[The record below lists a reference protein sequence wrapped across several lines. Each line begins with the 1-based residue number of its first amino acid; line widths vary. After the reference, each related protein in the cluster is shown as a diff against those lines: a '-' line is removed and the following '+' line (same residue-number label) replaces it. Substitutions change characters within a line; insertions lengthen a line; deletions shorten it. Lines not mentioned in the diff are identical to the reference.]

1 MQHKNLLNWFY
12 ILKIYATST
21 FGVVSMHCYHDE
33 RKICV
38 MANVK
43 YPTTLV
49 SISGISV
56 LVC

>member
-1 MQHKNLLNWFY
+1 M
-12 ILKIYATST
+12 KIYTTST
-21 FGVVSMHCYHDE
+21 FGVASMHCYHDE

-38 MANVK
+38 MGDVR

>member
-12 ILKIYATST
+12 ILKIYTTST
-21 FGVVSMHCYHDE
+21 FGVVSIHSYHDE